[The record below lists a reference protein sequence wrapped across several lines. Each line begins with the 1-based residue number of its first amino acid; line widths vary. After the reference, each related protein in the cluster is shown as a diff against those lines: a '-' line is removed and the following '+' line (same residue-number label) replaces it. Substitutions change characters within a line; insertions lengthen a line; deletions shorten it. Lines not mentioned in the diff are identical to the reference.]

1 MFIKSKLL
9 RQSAVAASLLSL
21 LGGAALAQTST
32 EPTMPETTMK
42 QPQHHPAVRVHHRHQ
57 TKMKH
62 KTTSGAKPAAPA
74 PDAGGAPAK

>member
-9 RQSAVAASLLSL
+9 RQSAVATSLLSL

-42 QPQHHPAVRVHHRHQ
+42 KPQHHPAVRVHHRHQ
-57 TKMKH
+57 KQMKH
-62 KTTSGAKPAAPA
+62 QKTMGAKPAAPA